1 MPNLAQITVSD
12 RFMLPISRVADPLL
26 GYTLGKSVL
35 GIWCK

>member
-1 MPNLAQITVSD
+1 MPNQAQITVWD
-12 RFMLPISRVADPLL
+12 RFMFPISRLADPLL